1 MWLKLPHGLDA
12 KLMQPRAVNAHVAYV
27 PGIGFFADGNG
38 REYMRLSYCYPEPDQ
53 IREGVRRLARVIEA
67 ELDLHSTFDAVDT
80 GTLPGGRPV
89 PGRAR
94 ARLRDDRRAGQQRHL
109 RGRAGMSG
117 RGRTGSG
124 TGTEPH
130 PLRAVVL
137 AGGLTFE
144 REVSLSSGTQVWEE
158 LVRAG
163 VDAEIR
169 DADADLL
176 PGLAAAPADAVF
188 IALHGA
194 TGEDGALRAV
204 LDLAGVPY
212 VGSPAAACRLA
223 WDKPAAK
230 SVVRS
235 AGVTTPDW
243 VALPHSTFRE
253 LGAGAVLDLMVARL
267 GLPLMVKPASG
278 GSALGVQK
286 VSRRRGPAGRDGQL
300 LRLRRH
306 RDGGALRRGGRA
318 GAVGDR
324 PRRRPAGAAG
334 GRDRPG
340 VRASSTTRRGT
351 RPGSPSTTRRPGSRT
366 TSPPARPP
374 SPSRCTRS
382 SAWPTCP
389 APTRSSRPDGEV
401 HFLEVNVSPGLTE
414 TSMFPMAVEAAGY
427 ELGEVLAR
435 LLTRARPTAAD
446 PTSSVT

>member
-1 MWLKLPHGLDA
+1 MSETAPTA
-12 KLMQPRAVNAHVAYV
+12 E
-27 PGIGFFADGNG
+27 PGAAQE
-38 REYMRLSYCYPEPDQ
+38 R
-53 IREGVRRLARVIEA
+53 
-67 ELDLHSTFDAVDT
+67 
-80 GTLPGGRPV
+80 
-89 PGRAR
+89 
-94 ARLRDDRRAGQQRHL
+94 
-109 RGRAGMSG
+109 
-117 RGRTGSG
+117 
-124 TGTEPH
+124 H

-144 REVSLSSGTQVWEE
+144 REVSLSSGTQVVEE
-158 LVRAG
+158 LTRAG
-163 VDAEIR
+163 LDAELR
-169 DADADLL
+169 DADAELL

-230 SVVRS
+230 SVVRT

-286 VSRRRGPAGRDGQL
+286 VSRVEDLPAAMVSCFAYGDTVMVERYVEGVEVALAVVDLGDGPI
-300 LRLRRH
+300 
-306 RDGGALRRGGRA
+306 ALPAVEIEPESGVFDYSSRYSPGLTEYHAPARIPDQTAARA
-318 GAVGDR
+318 AEVAVRVHEVLGLADL
-324 PRRRPAGAAG
+324 
-334 GRDRPG
+334 
-340 VRASSTTRRGT
+340 
-351 RPGSPSTTRRPGSRT
+351 SRT
-366 TSPPARPP
+366 DAIITA
-374 SPSRCTRS
+374 
-382 SAWPTCP
+382 
-389 APTRSSRPDGEV
+389 DGEV

-427 ELGEVLAR
+427 DLGAVLGRLLAR
-435 LLTRARPTAAD
+435 RAENPR
-446 PTSSVT
+446 

>member
-1 MWLKLPHGLDA
+1 MSETA
-12 KLMQPRAVNAHVAYV
+12 STAE
-27 PGIGFFADGNG
+27 PGAAQE
-38 REYMRLSYCYPEPDQ
+38 R
-53 IREGVRRLARVIEA
+53 
-67 ELDLHSTFDAVDT
+67 
-80 GTLPGGRPV
+80 
-89 PGRAR
+89 
-94 ARLRDDRRAGQQRHL
+94 
-109 RGRAGMSG
+109 
-117 RGRTGSG
+117 
-124 TGTEPH
+124 H

-144 REVSLSSGTQVWEE
+144 REVSLSSGTQVVEE
-158 LVRAG
+158 LTRAG
-163 VDAEIR
+163 LDAELR
-169 DADADLL
+169 DADAELL

-230 SVVRS
+230 SVVRT

-286 VSRRRGPAGRDGQL
+286 VSRVEDLPAAMVSCFAYGDTVMVERYVEGVEVALAVVDLGDGPS
-300 LRLRRH
+300 
-306 RDGGALRRGGRA
+306 ALPAVEIEPESGVFDYSSRYSPGLTEYHAPARIPDETAARA
-318 GAVGDR
+318 AEVAVRVHEVLGLADL
-324 PRRRPAGAAG
+324 
-334 GRDRPG
+334 
-340 VRASSTTRRGT
+340 
-351 RPGSPSTTRRPGSRT
+351 SRT
-366 TSPPARPP
+366 DAIIT
-374 SPSRCTRS
+374 
-382 SAWPTCP
+382 
-389 APTRSSRPDGEV
+389 PDGEV

-427 ELGEVLAR
+427 DLGAVLGRLLAR
-435 LLTRARPTAAD
+435 RAENRR
-446 PTSSVT
+446 

>member
-1 MWLKLPHGLDA
+1 MT
-12 KLMQPRAVNAHVAYV
+12 
-27 PGIGFFADGNG
+27 
-38 REYMRLSYCYPEPDQ
+38 EPAAAASPTP
-53 IREGVRRLARVIEA
+53 IP
-67 ELDLHSTFDAVDT
+67 T
-80 GTLPGGRPV
+80 
-89 PGRAR
+89 
-94 ARLRDDRRAGQQRHL
+94 DR
-109 RGRAGMSG
+109 
-117 RGRTGSG
+117 
-124 TGTEPH
+124 PH

-144 REVSLSSGTQVWEE
+144 REVSLSSGTQVVEE
-158 LVRAG
+158 LTRAG
-163 VDAEIR
+163 LDAELR

-235 AGVTTPDW
+235 AGLTTPDW

-286 VSRRRGPAGRDGQL
+286 VTRVEDLPAAMVSCFAYGDTVMVERFVDGVELALSVIDLGDGPQ
-300 LRLRRH
+300 
-306 RDGGALRRGGRA
+306 ALPAVEIAPESGVFDYTARYTPGMTEYHSPARVTDDVAARA
-318 GAVGDR
+318 ADLAVRVHVELGLADL
-324 PRRRPAGAAG
+324 
-334 GRDRPG
+334 
-340 VRASSTTRRGT
+340 
-351 RPGSPSTTRRPGSRT
+351 SRT
-366 TSPPARPP
+366 DAIVS
-374 SPSRCTRS
+374 
-382 SAWPTCP
+382 
-389 APTRSSRPDGEV
+389 PDGEV

-414 TSMFPMAVEAAGY
+414 TSMLPMAIEADGQS
-427 ELGEVLAR
+427 LGDVLSRLLAR
-435 LLTRARPTAAD
+435 RAATQR
-446 PTSSVT
+446 

>member
-1 MWLKLPHGLDA
+1 MSDIAAAPA
-12 KLMQPRAVNAHVAYV
+12 ATA
-27 PGIGFFADGNG
+27 
-38 REYMRLSYCYPEPDQ
+38 
-53 IREGVRRLARVIEA
+53 GV
-67 ELDLHSTFDAVDT
+67 
-80 GTLPGGRPV
+80 
-89 PGRAR
+89 
-94 ARLRDDRRAGQQRHL
+94 DRQA
-109 RGRAGMSG
+109 
-117 RGRTGSG
+117 
-124 TGTEPH
+124 
-130 PLRAVVL
+130 LRAVVL

-163 VDAEIR
+163 VDTEIR
-169 DADADLL
+169 DADSGLL

-235 AGVTTPDW
+235 AGITTPDW

-286 VSRRRGPAGRDGQL
+286 VSRVEDLPAAMVSCFAYGDTVLVERFVDGVEVALSVVDLGNGPEALPAVEIVPESGVFDYTARYTPGL
-300 LRLRRH
+300 TEYHTPARLPE
-306 RDGGALRRGGRA
+306 DVA
-318 GAVGDR
+318 
-324 PRRRPAGAAG
+324 
-334 GRDRPG
+334 
-340 VRASSTTRRGT
+340 VRAAALAVEVHEVLGLRDL
-351 RPGSPSTTRRPGSRT
+351 SRT
-366 TSPPARPP
+366 DAIIS
-374 SPSRCTRS
+374 
-382 SAWPTCP
+382 
-389 APTRSSRPDGEV
+389 PDGAV

-435 LLTRARPTAAD
+435 LLARRAEIRP
-446 PTSSVT
+446 

>member
-1 MWLKLPHGLDA
+1 
-12 KLMQPRAVNAHVAYV
+12 
-27 PGIGFFADGNG
+27 
-38 REYMRLSYCYPEPDQ
+38 
-53 IREGVRRLARVIEA
+53 
-67 ELDLHSTFDAVDT
+67 
-80 GTLPGGRPV
+80 
-89 PGRAR
+89 
-94 ARLRDDRRAGQQRHL
+94 
-109 RGRAGMSG
+109 MSE
-117 RGRTGSG
+117 TAPAPAPA

-169 DADADLL
+169 DADSSLL

-286 VSRRRGPAGRDGQL
+286 VSRVEDLPAAMVFDYISRYTPGLTEYHTPARVPDDVAA
-300 LRLRRH
+300 RAA
-306 RDGGALRRGGRA
+306 AL
-318 GAVGDR
+318 AVRVHEVLGLADL
-324 PRRRPAGAAG
+324 
-334 GRDRPG
+334 
-340 VRASSTTRRGT
+340 
-351 RPGSPSTTRRPGSRT
+351 SRT
-366 TSPPARPP
+366 DAIV
-374 SPSRCTRS
+374 
-382 SAWPTCP
+382 A
-389 APTRSSRPDGEV
+389 PDGEV

-427 ELGEVLAR
+427 ELGEVLAQ
-435 LLTRARPTAAD
+435 LLARRAAH
-446 PTSSVT
+446 SSVT